1 MPHFLQTFL
10 PLYAKYQASPLIKC
24 YVGKEG
30 RRAWDTTTYGKYL
43 DDLHVASSYWS
54 KRLAAEGVRAGAV
67 VGLWLTGTIYSD
79 LVTLYAISAAGFVP
93 QVFSVKFSRPGR
105 TIILDLLAACDGQ
118 ALVLDPT
125 FSDEINTTTLP
136 TMEIPTLL
144 SLPPVVPSTL
154 EASDADSTDTAM
166 IFHTSGTTGGKPKPV
181 RCSHDWM
188 VWQAIHV
195 NKIWQ
200 GSFDGPDIMNNL
212 GSFAHVGTASSM
224 NYLPLNGACLVQTSC
239 SDFSADEFMD
249 LVNEQGMNR
258 MFIYA
263 DWLVKLA
270 AIARSDE
277 KVLSAL
283 RGMRQITYTGSAIN
297 PEVEKWLVE
306 QDVPLA
312 TMYATTEVSPALVS
326 NLADRTTLPAMRV
339 MPGVDISFIP
349 ASNISVED
357 LDGDA
362 AGRSKG
368 GILYDLFIPRSS
380 RHCPHPTVMSLSD
393 GNVTGDLF
401 EEAQPGYYAFRGRS
415 DDWIH
420 TGAGLLYCDTKS
432 IEDNIRV
439 TCPDIVRNCTVV
451 GHYKPAVVLFIEAVS
466 DSTTSDDVDILKDEV
481 LRRTAAF
488 NVDLFE
494 HERIVDRGH
503 IVVVPAGALPRT
515 KLIIY
520 CSILYLEKGNIRRK
534 AVEEEYAKILE
545 KIYAMETSGLTHGVP
560 ESVRKAE
567 IPF

>member
-1 MPHFLQTFL
+1 MPHFLQTVL
-10 PLYAKYQASPLIKC
+10 PLYAKYEASPLIKC
-24 YVGKEG
+24 YVGKQG
-30 RRAWDTTTYGKYL
+30 SPAWETTTYRKYL
-43 DDLHVASSYWS
+43 DDLRIASSYWS
-54 KRLAAEGVRAGAV
+54 KRLTEEGVHAGAV
-67 VGLWLTGTIYSD
+67 VGLWLTGTVYSD

-93 QVFSVKFSRPGR
+93 QVFSIKFSRPGR
-105 TIILDLLAACDGQ
+105 IIILDLLAACEGK

-125 FSDEINTTTLP
+125 FSDEVNDTTIP
-136 TMEIPTLL
+136 VMEIPGLS
-144 SLPPVVPSTL
+144 SLPAVAPGTL
-154 EASDADSTDTAM
+154 EAPSADSTDTAM

-181 RCSHDWM
+181 RCTHDWM

-200 GSFDGPDIMNNL
+200 GSFEGQDIMNNL

-224 NYLPLNGACLVQTSC
+224 NYLPLSGSCLVQTSC
-239 SDFSADEFMD
+239 SDFPADEFMA
-249 LVNEQGMNR
+249 LVNQQGMNR

-270 AIARSDE
+270 SIARSDE
-277 KVLSAL
+277 RVLSAL

-326 NLADRTTLPAMRV
+326 NLADRSTLPAMRV
-339 MPGVDISFIP
+339 IPGVDLTFIP

-368 GILYDLFIPRSS
+368 GMLCDLFIPANS
-380 RHCPHPTVMSLSD
+380 RHCTHPTVMSRSD
-393 GNVTGDLF
+393 GHITGDLF
-401 EEAQPGYYAFRGRS
+401 EEVQPGYYAFRGRN

-451 GHYKPAVVLFIEAVS
+451 GHYKPAVVLFVEAFS
-466 DSTTSDDVDILKDEV
+466 DSTTVDDVATLKDEV

-488 NVDLFE
+488 NSDLFE
-494 HERIVDRGH
+494 HERIVDREH
-503 IVVVPAGALPRT
+503 IVVVPPGVLPRT
-515 KLIIY
+515 K
-520 CSILYLEKGNIRRK
+520 EKGNIRRK
-534 AVEEEYAKILE
+534 AVEEDYATVLE
-545 KIYAMETSGLTHGVP
+545 EIYATGP
-560 ESVRKAE
+560 VRKDGKKLM
-567 IPF
+567 